1 MEGCLWAF
9 TLWQETHSFLFLV
22 PLRSYNSS
30 IPFLYKYSHIILVIP
45 TPSSTHSHPDSPHS
59 HPNSS
64 HSYPYSPHS
73 HHDSP
78 HSHPHSSHSH
88 SDSPHSHHSLHSIP
102 WFPIPGFK
110 DSQYNVLKQGQIW
123 LYVVLSC
130 IVLKFERV
138 RIRQQFLL
146 SVLSSFLWIGSISA
160 FHGNRRNRPRQQ
172 YIKIVM

>member
-1 MEGCLWAF
+1 MDFIKLRFVFFHFNLFIAF
-9 TLWQETHSFLFLV
+9 SPWSTSFPPWFPAFQPWFPHSH
-22 PLRSYNSS
+22 PDS
-30 IPFLYKYSHIILVIP
+30 P
-45 TPSSTHSHPDSPHS
+45 HSHPDSPHS

-146 SVLSSFLWIGSISA
+146 SVLSSFLWIGSILA